1 MAVTPQVHAAHTG
14 FLNGIR
20 SGFGIPT
27 AVGNIADKVTGVTR
41 FINPNAGKSAALA
54 QVKGVSANKPF
65 MPSYG
70 NAPQTFGV
78 HER

>member
-1 MAVTPQVHAAHTG
+1 MVTPQDHAAHTG
-14 FLNGIR
+14 FLNDIR

-27 AVGNIADKVTGVTR
+27 AVGKVADKVMGVTR
-41 FINPNAGKSAALA
+41 FTNPNAGKSPAPA

-65 MPSYG
+65 VPSYG

>member
-1 MAVTPQVHAAHTG
+1 MVTPDQHAAHTG

-27 AVGNIADKVTGVTR
+27 ALSNAADKVFAKSTTFV
-41 FINPNAGKSAALA
+41 NPNAGKSPAAPE
-54 QVKGVSANKPF
+54 VKGVSASKPF
-65 MPSYG
+65 TPSYG